1 MEEICKSDKKSPS
14 QLSGP
19 ETKCSLNFDQSS
31 VQTDSTAAERTESQ
45 SEGSDTA
52 SEECSSDNDDEHERF
67 VSVEVD
73 SSKPQ
78 WDCESILRCNL
89 NSIDIPCVLSLT
101 PPTYTQYTL
110 KLIQSPHEDSHTKN
124 SQETTN
130 KTLNKNRNANRS
142 HSWSLSQS
150 GRQQTRYL

>member
-101 PPTYTQYTL
+101 PPNIHTVHTQTYTITPRRFPYQ
-110 KLIQSPHEDSHTKN
+110 KQP
-124 SQETTN
+124 
-130 KTLNKNRNANRS
+130 RNN
-142 HSWSLSQS
+142 
-150 GRQQTRYL
+150 